1 MDYENIAKQILQH
14 IGGKENVVTL
24 IHCMTR
30 LRFTLKDES
39 IAEDEAIKKTKGV
52 VGVMKKAGQ
61 YQIIIGNDVG
71 NVYNE
76 LCKLGN
82 FANSAVKKQITPK
95 KKKGIAALMEI
106 ISSIMAPVIPAIMG
120 TAMIR
125 IFVNLLC
132 MIGILDTSGTTYTIF
147 NIMGDSAFFFF
158 PVLIAVSA
166 AKRFCVN
173 LYYAVTVALVMLHP
187 HFIAMIDTAHNI
199 SENLY
204 FMKYI
209 PISYISYA
217 YSIIP
222 IIFAVWLLKYVEQLA
237 EKIIP
242 TILKNLLQ
250 PFFILLIEIPIV
262 LFVFAPFGSILEHIL
277 YNIIDFIHNQLGF
290 IAVGIIAGVYPFIV
304 MAGIHHV
311 FTPVKLGMIA
321 SVGFENFICI
331 GELCSNIA
339 QGAASAAV
347 AVKSKNKIL
356 KKNATTAAISAL
368 FTGITEPALYGV
380 TLRLKRPIVGACIG
394 AAIGGLF
401 GAFFQ
406 LKCFAI
412 AIPAILSIV
421 QYVDTTYPI
430 SFLSAILTILVTI
443 VATFFITLL
452 IGFEDISEN
461 NTEEKT
467 KIENHSNQT
476 LFVPA
481 PAKGK
486 MIPLT
491 EVKDVTFASEI
502 LGKGAAIIPEEN
514 KIVAPFN
521 GKAVVVFE
529 TGHAIALQSDE
540 GLELLIHVGIDTVNL
555 KGKFFHP
562 CVENGTI
569 IKKGDVLLNFDREE
583 IEKEGYDLS
592 TPIIITNTENYKEI
606 ILLNQSEYCEFLQD
620 FISVQ

>member
-14 IGGKENVVTL
+14 IGGKENVITL

-39 IAEDEAIKKTKGV
+39 IADDEAMKKTKGV

-76 LCKLGN
+76 LCKLGD
-82 FANSAVKKQITPK
+82 FANSTVKKQTTPEK
-95 KKKGIAALMEI
+95 KKKITALMEI

-132 MIGILDTSGTTYTIF
+132 MIGILDTSGTTYTIL

-158 PVLIAVSA
+158 PVLIAISA

-173 LYYAVTVALVMLHP
+173 SYYAVTVALVMLHP
-187 HFIAMIDTAHNI
+187 QFITMIDTAHDI

-222 IIFAVWLLKYVEQLA
+222 IIFAVWVLKYVEQLA

-277 YNIIDFIHNQLGF
+277 YNMIDFIHNQLGF

-331 GELCSNIA
+331 GEFCSNIA

-347 AVKSKNKIL
+347 AAKSKNKIL
-356 KKNATTAAISAL
+356 KKNAATAAISAL

-380 TLRLKRPIVGACIG
+380 TLRLKRPMIGACIG

-421 QYVDTTYPI
+421 QYVETTRPI
-430 SFLSAILTILVTI
+430 SFLIAVLTILVTT
-443 VATFFITLL
+443 VAAFLITML
-452 IGFEDISEN
+452 IGFEDISESDA
-461 NTEEKT
+461 EE
-467 KIENHSNQT
+467 KIENSSNQT

-486 MIPLT
+486 IIPLT

-540 GLELLIHVGIDTVNL
+540 GIELLIHVGIDTVNL
-555 KGKFFHP
+555 KGQFFHP

-583 IEKEGYDLS
+583 IEKKGYDLS
-592 TPIIITNTENYKEI
+592 TPIIITNTENYKDI
-606 ILLNQSEYCEFLQD
+606 TLLNQSENCELLQD
-620 FISVQ
+620 FLSVQ

>member
-1 MDYENIAKQILQH
+1 MDYETIAKQILQH
-14 IGGKENVVTL
+14 IGGKENVITL

-39 IAEDEAIKKTKGV
+39 IADDEAIKKTKGV

-71 NVYNE
+71 NVYDE
-76 LCKLGN
+76 LCKLGD
-82 FANSAVKKQITPK
+82 FANSAVKKQTTPEK
-95 KKKGIAALMEI
+95 KKRIAALMEI

-125 IFVNLLC
+125 LFVNLLC
-132 MIGILDTSGTTYTIF
+132 MIGILDTSGTTYNILT
-147 NIMGDSAFFFF
+147 IMGDSAFFFF
-158 PVLIAVSA
+158 PVLIAISA

-173 LYYAVTVALVMLHP
+173 SYYAVTVALVMLHP

-199 SENLY
+199 SGNLY

-209 PISYISYA
+209 PISYTSYA

-250 PFFILLIEIPIV
+250 PFFILLIEIPMV
-262 LFVFAPFGSILEHIL
+262 LFVFAPLGSILEHIL
-277 YNIIDFIHNQLGF
+277 YNMIDFIHNQLGF
-290 IAVGIIAGVYPFIV
+290 IAVGMIAGIYPFIV
-304 MAGIHHV
+304 MAGVHHI

-347 AVKSKNKIL
+347 AAKSKNKIL
-356 KKNATTAAISAL
+356 KKNATAASVSAL

-380 TLRLKRPIVGACIG
+380 TLRLKRPMIGACIG

-421 QYVDTTYPI
+421 QYVETTRPI
-430 SFLSAILTILVTI
+430 SFLIAILTILVTT
-443 VATFFITLL
+443 VAAFLITML
-452 IGFEDISEN
+452 IGFEDISESDA
-461 NTEEKT
+461 EE
-467 KIENHSNQT
+467 KIENSSNQT

-486 MIPLT
+486 IIPLT

-540 GLELLIHVGIDTVNL
+540 GIELLIHVGIDTVNL
-555 KGKFFHP
+555 KGQFFHP

-592 TPIIITNTENYKEI
+592 TPIIITNTENYKDI
-606 ILLNQSEYCEFLQD
+606 TLLNQSESCELLQD
-620 FISVQ
+620 FLSVQ

>member
-250 PFFILLIEIPIV
+250 PFFILLII
-262 LFVFAPFGSILEHIL
+262 
-277 YNIIDFIHNQLGF
+277 
-290 IAVGIIAGVYPFIV
+290 
-304 MAGIHHV
+304 
-311 FTPVKLGMIA
+311 
-321 SVGFENFICI
+321 
-331 GELCSNIA
+331 
-339 QGAASAAV
+339 
-347 AVKSKNKIL
+347 
-356 KKNATTAAISAL
+356 
-368 FTGITEPALYGV
+368 
-380 TLRLKRPIVGACIG
+380 
-394 AAIGGLF
+394 
-401 GAFFQ
+401 
-406 LKCFAI
+406 
-412 AIPAILSIV
+412 
-421 QYVDTTYPI
+421 
-430 SFLSAILTILVTI
+430 
-443 VATFFITLL
+443 
-452 IGFEDISEN
+452 
-461 NTEEKT
+461 
-467 KIENHSNQT
+467 
-476 LFVPA
+476 
-481 PAKGK
+481 
-486 MIPLT
+486 
-491 EVKDVTFASEI
+491 
-502 LGKGAAIIPEEN
+502 
-514 KIVAPFN
+514 
-521 GKAVVVFE
+521 
-529 TGHAIALQSDE
+529 
-540 GLELLIHVGIDTVNL
+540 
-555 KGKFFHP
+555 
-562 CVENGTI
+562 
-569 IKKGDVLLNFDREE
+569 
-583 IEKEGYDLS
+583 
-592 TPIIITNTENYKEI
+592 
-606 ILLNQSEYCEFLQD
+606 
-620 FISVQ
+620 

>member
-1 MDYENIAKQILQH
+1 M
-14 IGGKENVVTL
+14 
-24 IHCMTR
+24 
-30 LRFTLKDES
+30 
-39 IAEDEAIKKTKGV
+39 
-52 VGVMKKAGQ
+52 
-61 YQIIIGNDVG
+61 
-71 NVYNE
+71 
-76 LCKLGN
+76 
-82 FANSAVKKQITPK
+82 
-95 KKKGIAALMEI
+95 
-106 ISSIMAPVIPAIMG
+106 
-120 TAMIR
+120 
-125 IFVNLLC
+125 
-132 MIGILDTSGTTYTIF
+132 
-147 NIMGDSAFFFF
+147 
-158 PVLIAVSA
+158 
-166 AKRFCVN
+166 
-173 LYYAVTVALVMLHP
+173 
-187 HFIAMIDTAHNI
+187 
-199 SENLY
+199 
-204 FMKYI
+204 
-209 PISYISYA
+209 
-217 YSIIP
+217 
-222 IIFAVWLLKYVEQLA
+222 
-237 EKIIP
+237 
-242 TILKNLLQ
+242 
-250 PFFILLIEIPIV
+250 
-262 LFVFAPFGSILEHIL
+262 
-277 YNIIDFIHNQLGF
+277 IHNQLGF

-430 SFLSAILTILVTI
+430 SFLIAILTVLVTT
-443 VATFFITLL
+443 VATFLITML

-461 NTEEKT
+461 NTKEKI
-467 KIENHSNQT
+467 KVEHFSNKT
-476 LFVPA
+476 LFVPT

-486 MIPLT
+486 IIPLT

-502 LGKGAAIIPEEN
+502 LGKGAAMIPEDN

-521 GKAVVVFE
+521 GKVAVVFE

-540 GLELLIHVGIDTVNL
+540 GIELLIHVGIDTVNL

-569 IKKGDVLLNFDREE
+569 VKKGDVLLNFDRKE

-592 TPIIITNTENYKEI
+592 TPVIITNTENYTDI
-606 ILLNQSEYCEFLQD
+606 ILLNQSEDCEFLQD
-620 FISVQ
+620 FLSVQ

>member
-30 LRFTLKDES
+30 LRFTLRDES
-39 IAEDEAIKKTKGV
+39 IADDEAMKKTKGV

-76 LCKLGN
+76 LCKLGD
-82 FANSAVKKQITPK
+82 FANSTIKKQTTSEK
-95 KKKGIAALMEI
+95 KKAIVVLMEM
-106 ISSIMAPVIPAIMG
+106 ISSVMAPVIPAIMG

-132 MIGILDTSGTTYTIF
+132 MIGILDTNGTTYTILS
-147 NIMGDSAFFFF
+147 IMGDSAFFFF
-158 PVLIAVSA
+158 PVLIAISA

-173 LYYAVTVALVMLHP
+173 SYYAVTVALVMLHP
-187 HFIAMIDTAHNI
+187 HFIDMIDTAHNI
-199 SENLY
+199 SESLY

-209 PISYISYA
+209 PISYTSYA

-237 EKIIP
+237 EKVIP

-250 PFFILLIEIPIV
+250 PFFILLIEILIV
-262 LFVFAPFGSILEHIL
+262 LFVLAPFGSMLEHIL
-277 YNIIDFIHNQLGF
+277 YNIINLIHSQFGF

-304 MAGIHHV
+304 MAGVHHV
-311 FTPVKLGMIA
+311 FTPIKLGTIA
-321 SVGFENFICI
+321 SMGFENFICI
-331 GELCSNIA
+331 GEFCANIA
-339 QGAASAAV
+339 QGAATAAV
-347 AVKSKNKIL
+347 AVKSRNKTL

-380 TLRLKRPIVGACIG
+380 TLRLKRPLIGACIG

-421 QYVDTTYPI
+421 QYVDTTRPI
-430 SFLSAILTILVTI
+430 SFLIAILTITVTTI
-443 VATFFITLL
+443 AAFLITIL

-461 NTEEKT
+461 DVEENKKVKNSYNKT
-467 KIENHSNQT
+467 F
-476 LFVPA
+476 FVPA

-486 MIPLT
+486 IIPLT
-491 EVKDVTFASEI
+491 EVKDVTFSSEI
-502 LGKGAAIIPEEN
+502 LGKGAAIIPEDN

-540 GLELLIHVGIDTVNL
+540 GIELLIHVGIDTVNL

-562 CVENGTI
+562 CVKNGAI
-569 IKKGDVLLNFDREE
+569 IKKGDVLLNFDKNE

-592 TPIIITNTENYKEI
+592 IPIIITNTENYTDI
-606 ILLNQSEYCEFLQD
+606 TLINQFEDCELLQD
-620 FISVQ
+620 FLSVQ

>member
-199 SENLY
+199 
-204 FMKYI
+204 
-209 PISYISYA
+209 
-217 YSIIP
+217 
-222 IIFAVWLLKYVEQLA
+222 
-237 EKIIP
+237 
-242 TILKNLLQ
+242 
-250 PFFILLIEIPIV
+250 
-262 LFVFAPFGSILEHIL
+262 
-277 YNIIDFIHNQLGF
+277 
-290 IAVGIIAGVYPFIV
+290 
-304 MAGIHHV
+304 
-311 FTPVKLGMIA
+311 
-321 SVGFENFICI
+321 
-331 GELCSNIA
+331 
-339 QGAASAAV
+339 
-347 AVKSKNKIL
+347 
-356 KKNATTAAISAL
+356 
-368 FTGITEPALYGV
+368 
-380 TLRLKRPIVGACIG
+380 
-394 AAIGGLF
+394 
-401 GAFFQ
+401 
-406 LKCFAI
+406 
-412 AIPAILSIV
+412 
-421 QYVDTTYPI
+421 
-430 SFLSAILTILVTI
+430 
-443 VATFFITLL
+443 
-452 IGFEDISEN
+452 
-461 NTEEKT
+461 
-467 KIENHSNQT
+467 
-476 LFVPA
+476 
-481 PAKGK
+481 
-486 MIPLT
+486 
-491 EVKDVTFASEI
+491 
-502 LGKGAAIIPEEN
+502 
-514 KIVAPFN
+514 
-521 GKAVVVFE
+521 
-529 TGHAIALQSDE
+529 
-540 GLELLIHVGIDTVNL
+540 
-555 KGKFFHP
+555 
-562 CVENGTI
+562 
-569 IKKGDVLLNFDREE
+569 
-583 IEKEGYDLS
+583 
-592 TPIIITNTENYKEI
+592 
-606 ILLNQSEYCEFLQD
+606 
-620 FISVQ
+620 

>member
-14 IGGKENVVTL
+14 IGGKENVATV

-30 LRFTLKDES
+30 LRFTLKNEA
-39 IAEDEAIKKTKGV
+39 IANDEAVKNTKGV

-71 NVYNE
+71 NVYDE
-76 LCKLGN
+76 LCKLGD
-82 FANSAVKKQITPK
+82 FSNSIPIPKKQEVLKNKNNITQ
-95 KKKGIAALMEI
+95 LMEI

-125 IFVNLLC
+125 ILTNLLH
-132 MIGILDTSGTTYTIF
+132 MLDILDVNGTTYYIL
-147 NIMGDSAFFFF
+147 NIIGDSAFFFF
-158 PVLIAVSA
+158 PVLIAISA

-173 LYYAVTVALVMLHP
+173 VYYAVTVALILMHP
-187 HFIAMIDTAHNI
+187 NFMDMMDKG
-199 SENLY
+199 ENLY

-209 PISYISYA
+209 PLPSISYA

-222 IIFAVWLLKYVEQLA
+222 IIFAIWILKYVERLA

-250 PFFILLIEIPIV
+250 SLFVLLVEVLIV
-262 LFVFAPFGSILEHIL
+262 LFVLAPFGSLLEHIL
-277 YNIIDFIHNQLGF
+277 YDIIDLIHNQLGF
-290 IAVGIIAGVYPFIV
+290 IAVGMIAGIYPFIV
-304 MAGIHHV
+304 MAGIHHAL
-311 FTPVKLGMIA
+311 TPVKLGMIA
-321 SVGFENFICI
+321 SAGFENFICI

-380 TLRLKRPIVGACIG
+380 TLRLKRPIIGACIG

-430 SFLSAILTILVTI
+430 SFLIAILTILVTI

-452 IGFEDISEN
+452 IGFKDISEN
-461 NTEEKT
+461 DIEEKT

-502 LGKGAAIIPEEN
+502 LGKGAVIIPEEN
-514 KIVAPFN
+514 KIVAPFS
-521 GKAVVVFE
+521 GKVAVVFE

-606 ILLNQSEYCEFLQD
+606 TLLNQSEHCELLQD
-620 FISVQ
+620 FLSVK